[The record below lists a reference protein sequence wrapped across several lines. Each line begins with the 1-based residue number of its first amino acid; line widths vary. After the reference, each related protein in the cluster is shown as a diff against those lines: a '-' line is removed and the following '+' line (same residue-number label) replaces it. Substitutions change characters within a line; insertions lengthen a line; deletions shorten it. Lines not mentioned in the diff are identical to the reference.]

1 MRVALDRDSAA
12 HDEGKLARLVHGC
25 LAQAL
30 PSASVIAGQEM
41 AYPGFHAVAHHAQR
55 LLRREELSPQT
66 RAELAVIVRAVAERA
81 SRSRSRS
88 AGRTWHPWWAVD
100 LAPPEEHLTESLS
113 RAMVQIPQRP
123 GRVVDLT
130 VTDWADQHHQVFQ
143 EACETLAQA
152 WPEMLVELSAVV
164 RQVALLD
171 GWGIDGYTDFTVHGA
186 IFINKAR
193 LGAQPDG
200 LPPHLRLAEALVHEG
215 THNRCD
221 AAAASDPFLAS
232 AEVAAGAGPGLPTP
246 LRAEPRPLSGLFQQV
261 VVLVRSVLF
270 YDRLPATDLVRARR
284 EFLLGQGLKGAA
296 TLRSQV
302 ENLTERGRA
311 VADEMDTLLARMTR
325 RAAASPIR

>member
-1 MRVALDRDSAA
+1 MRVAPDRDSAA
-12 HDEGKLARLVHGC
+12 HDEEKLARLVHGC
-25 LAQAL
+25 LARAL
-30 PSASVIAGQEM
+30 PSASAVAGQETT
-41 AYPGFHAVAHHAQR
+41 YPGFHAVAHHVQR

-66 RAELAVIVRAVAERA
+66 RAELAVKVRAVAERA

-88 AGRTWHPWWAVD
+88 AGRTWRPWWTVD
-100 LAPPEEHLTESLS
+100 LAPPEEHLTESLG
-113 RAMVQIPQRP
+113 RAMVQIPPRP
-123 GRVVDLT
+123 GRVVDLA
-130 VTDWADQHHQVFQ
+130 VTDWGDQHHQVFR

-152 WPEMLVELSAVV
+152 WPEMLAELSAVV

-200 LPPHLRLAEALVHEG
+200 LPAHLRLAEALVHEG

-221 AAAASDPFLAS
+221 AAAAFDPFLAS
-232 AEVAAGAGPGLPTP
+232 AGAAAGAGPGLRTP
-246 LRAEPRPLSGLFQQV
+246 LRADPRPLSGLFQQV

-270 YDRLPATDLVRARR
+270 YDKLPATDLVRARR
-284 EFLLGQGLKGAA
+284 EFLLGQGLQGAA

-302 ENLTERGRA
+302 TDLTEHGCA
-311 VADEMDTLLARMTR
+311 VADEVDTLLARATR
-325 RAAASPIR
+325 RAAASPVR